1 MQGNA
6 FMRNSSSHRR
16 WRTPATLTTA
26 LLSALALAGCG
37 SSGEEASSS
46 PSVAKVPAL
55 HDALPESVKDSGVLR
70 FAGDS
75 HPPFRSVGADGTVTG
90 IDRDLQ
96 KALGQVLGVRTEVTI
111 VSNLPAALQGM
122 LSGRYQA
129 FNGPVEATTERER
142 QFDTIT
148 WMTSRTSYVLPK
160 GSKDSKGEVSSAAG
174 LCGKKVAVVKSSIVE
189 GQLKKLSA
197 YCTAHGKDPARS
209 IGLDDTNATLLATK
223 SGRADAAGMTQAAAI
238 DVTKSQSDTYVYV
251 TQSEEQGAT
260 TDNLALLVPKD
271 SGLGPVVQKA
281 FQKLFDNGE
290 YRRVMKH
297 WGLTDVMVDKPVLN
311 IAAEEG

>member
-16 WRTPATLTTA
+16 WRTHATLTTA
-26 LLSALALAGCG
+26 LLSVLALAGCG
-37 SSGEEASSS
+37 SSGEAGTSS
-46 PSVAKVPAL
+46 PSAAEVPAL
-55 HDALPESVKDSGVLR
+55 HDALPKSVKDSGVLR

-129 FNGPVEATTERER
+129 FNGPVEATAERER

-160 GSKDSKGEVSSAAG
+160 SSKGEVSSAAG
-174 LCGKKVAVVKSSIVE
+174 LCGKKVAVVKSSVVE

-281 FQKLFDNGE
+281 FQKLVDNGE
-290 YRRVMKH
+290 YGRVMKH
-297 WGLTDVMVDKPVLN
+297 WGLTDVMVDKPVLD
-311 IAAEEG
+311 IAAKEG